1 MKYYVAG
8 PFFDEVERNR
18 MNKLRDYLRQDTK
31 NEYFF
36 PMEHFIPNGNKMSN
50 CEWAEKVFKMDE
62 QALINSDYVI
72 AVYDRLYSDSGT
84 AFEIGLAYGY
94 GIPVILLCTDLFETN
109 SIMPIMACD
118 EIYLFEEYIEGK
130 KNPVD
135 VRYLNCLK

>member
-36 PMEHFIPNGNKMSN
+36 PMEHFVPDGDKMSN

-62 QALINSDYVI
+62 QVLINSDCVI

-94 GIPVILLCTDLFETN
+94 AIPVILLCTDLFETN

-118 EIYLFEEYIEGK
+118 EIYLFSEYVEGK